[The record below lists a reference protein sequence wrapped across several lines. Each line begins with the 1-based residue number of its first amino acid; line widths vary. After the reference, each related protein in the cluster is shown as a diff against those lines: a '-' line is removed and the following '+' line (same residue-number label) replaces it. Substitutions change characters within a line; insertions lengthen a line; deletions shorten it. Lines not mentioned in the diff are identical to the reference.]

1 MQNQGKTPL
10 TTDEDICNVVC
21 GVLQQRNGRN
31 IPLLPETRIN
41 SELSIDSVEV
51 LDIVMELE
59 EKFDI
64 TIPISAL
71 ADVETIEDLAKVVA
85 ARVRGE

>member
-1 MQNQGKTPL
+1 MQNQVKTPL
-10 TTDEDICNVVC
+10 FTDEDIWNVVC
-21 GVLQQRNGRN
+21 NVLQQRNVRN
-31 IPLLPETRIN
+31 IPLLSETRIN

-59 EKFDI
+59 DRFNI

-71 ADVETIEDLAKVVA
+71 ADVETMGDLTKVVT

>member
-1 MQNQGKTPL
+1 MQNQVKTPL
-10 TTDEDICNVVC
+10 ITAEDIWNIVC
-21 GVLQQRNGRN
+21 SVLQQRNGRN

-71 ADVETIEDLAKVVA
+71 ADVETIGDLAKVVA
-85 ARVRGE
+85 ARIRGE